1 MTGPLMRIFEP
12 KGDRPEWK
20 IIYDELLAGA
30 EFGDVVSYEQLDKV
44 LGRKFITNRSP
55 MYRARKHLGEMR
67 QRWME
72 PVKKVGYR
80 VIEAREHM
88 DAAQQR
94 KRRAKRQLVTMVKI
108 GEYTDLGR
116 LTPEELIAFDSQA
129 KVNSALAAVALH
141 HEKRLR
147 RIEQILQN
155 EGMMSD

>member
-30 EFGDVVSYEQLDKV
+30 EFGTIISYEQLDHV
-44 LGRKFITNRSP
+44 LGREFITNRSP
-55 MYRARKHLGEMR
+55 MYRARRHLGEMR

-72 PVKKVGYR
+72 PVNKAGYR

-94 KRRAKRQLVTMVKI
+94 KRRAKRQLQTMVDI
-108 GEYTDLGR
+108 ATYTDLGR
-116 LTPEELIAFDSQA
+116 LTPEELVAFDSQS
-129 KVNSALAAVALH
+129 KINQALAAVALH
-141 HEKRLR
+141 HERRLR

-155 EGMMSD
+155 EGML